1 MLISLIKIYT
11 ILIGIK
17 ENSFKDSKQKLEF
30 FASFRP
36 ELLKII
42 TLENYEKNRREI
54 NFFST
59 VIFFFF
65 SRTIRKFYCLYF
77 KR

>member
-42 TLENYEKNRREI
+42 TPENYENNKREI
-54 NFFST
+54 NAL
-59 VIFFFF
+59 
-65 SRTIRKFYCLYF
+65 IRNLFTFYAATRNY
-77 KR
+77 